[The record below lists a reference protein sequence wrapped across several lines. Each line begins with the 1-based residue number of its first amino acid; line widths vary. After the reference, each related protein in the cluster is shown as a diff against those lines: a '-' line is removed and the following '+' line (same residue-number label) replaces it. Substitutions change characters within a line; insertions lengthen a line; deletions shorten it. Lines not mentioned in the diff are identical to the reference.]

1 MKFQPGHTV
10 GIDLGTSY
18 SSIATLDTAGQPVVI
33 ENSLGRPIT
42 PSIVLLEGGGNVLVG
57 PNAQKVADAPSASV
71 VIGIKREMGN
81 SAFFI
86 THEGRK
92 LTPELLSSM
101 ILTKLKQDAEKTLGP
116 IGNAV
121 ITVPY
126 YFNDPKRQ
134 ATRHAGRIA
143 GLNVIDIINE
153 PTAATLAYA
162 WQRNEL
168 GNPELLRKQ
177 KTVLVY
183 DLGGGTFD
191 VTVVRYSATE
201 FHVLA
206 TDGDTMLGGLDWTA
220 RIADFAAAKFE
231 AAHGLDPRTDPHT
244 KQLLMLEAEAAKRD
258 LSLRTQTTINFE
270 FRGRTIAVEFDRP
283 KFESITADL
292 LQRTQDTTEFVLDQA
307 KLKISDVDEVLL
319 VGGSTSMPM
328 VPEMLNTTLKR
339 VPSRELNP
347 HVAVA
352 QGAAI
357 HAAILEAK
365 HTDGHGNVGQ
375 AAVRRLRSITTHDVN
390 SHSLGVEIQDRK
402 DPNVK
407 LNHIMIPRNSRLP
420 AKCMQRFVTTTG
432 KPSSI
437 HLKLLQGETADV
449 TGCEYIGDFRLTE
462 LPQNLPAGSP
472 VELVYA
478 ITAEGIIQ
486 VKAKELTGLNKAEVA
501 IDWSH
506 GLDEKQI
513 DGMAQIARKYQ
524 VT

>member
-18 SSIATLDTAGQPVVI
+18 SSIATLDSSGQPMVV
-33 ENSLGRPIT
+33 ENALGRPIT
-42 PSIVLLEGGGNVLVG
+42 PSIILLEGAGQVVVG
-57 PNAQKVADAPSASV
+57 PNAQQVADAPTGTV

-81 SAFFI
+81 PAFSI
-86 THEGRK
+86 LHEGRK

-101 ILTKLKQDAEKTLGP
+101 ILTKLKQDAERTLGP
-116 IGNAV
+116 IANAV

-162 WQRNEL
+162 WQKNEL
-168 GNPELLRKQ
+168 GNPDLLRQQ

-191 VTVVRYSATE
+191 VTLVRYSATE
-201 FHVLA
+201 FNVIA

-220 RIADFAAAKFE
+220 RIADYAADQFIAL
-231 AAHGLDPRTDPHT
+231 HGLDPRGDAHT
-244 KQLLMLEAEAAKRD
+244 QQLLLLECEAAKRD
-258 LSLRTQTTINFE
+258 LSLRPQTTINFE
-270 FRGRTIAVEFDRP
+270 FRGRTIAVELDRQ
-283 KFESITADL
+283 KFEKITDDL
-292 LQRTQDTTEFVLDQA
+292 LQRTQDTTEFVLDQG
-307 KLKISDVDEVLL
+307 KIKPGSLDEVLL

-328 VPEMLNTTLKR
+328 VPEMLHRTLKR

-365 HTDGHGNVGQ
+365 HTDGQGHVGQ
-375 AAVRRLRSITTHDVN
+375 AVIRRLRSITTHDVN

-402 DPNVK
+402 APASK
-407 LNHIMIPRNSRLP
+407 RNHIMIPRNSRLP
-420 AKCMQRFVTTTG
+420 AKCMQRFVTTTNQ
-432 KPSSI
+432 PRSV
-437 HLKLLQGETADV
+437 HVKLLQGETEDV
-449 TGCEYIGDFRLTE
+449 SGCEYIGDFRLSQ
-462 LPQNLPAGSP
+462 LPENLPAGSP
-472 VELVYA
+472 IELVYS
-478 ITAEGIIQ
+478 ITAEGLIQ
-486 VKAKELTGLNKAEVA
+486 VKAKDLIGSNKAEVL